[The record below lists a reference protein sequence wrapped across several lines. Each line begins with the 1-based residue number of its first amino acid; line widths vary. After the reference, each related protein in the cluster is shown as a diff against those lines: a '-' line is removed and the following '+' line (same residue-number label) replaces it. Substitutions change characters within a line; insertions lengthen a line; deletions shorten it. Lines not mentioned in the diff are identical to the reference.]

1 MEGERE
7 MARRHFLKGALA
19 LVLAGASPLPAFAQ
33 KQGLPPQI
41 RMIVPFAPGGGVD
54 AYARLIAQHLKD
66 KQGLD
71 VIVENRAGSNGVV
84 GGLAVAGT
92 EPNGASLLFS
102 ASTHVMARQVMKNAP
117 YDPLTA
123 FTPIARVGE
132 APMLVVMSPK
142 RPQNTIAEVV
152 ADAKTNPARWD
163 FAVAALGSMG
173 HITTIAF
180 GHLGGIKLTV
190 VPYRGTAPGLNDV
203 AAGHVQL
210 MIDPV
215 IALLPMATAGNVKPL
230 AITTAKRSP
239 IAPGIPT
246 AAEAGMPGL
255 EFSSWYGVWGP
266 KGMPAELTQRLNTL
280 FNDSV
285 KELADSG
292 RLTTLGIEPVIETP
306 EQFARYSERDVKR
319 NAELLQIADFEP
331 Q

>member
-1 MEGERE
+1 MN
-7 MARRHFLKGALA
+7 RRNWLGAFVALA
-19 LVLAGASPLPAFAQ
+19 VALPGAALAQAWPAKPVKLV
-33 KQGLPPQI
+33 
-41 RMIVPFAPGGGVD
+41 VPFAAGGSTDTV
-54 AYARLIAQHLKD
+54 ARILSEKLTARLGQ
-66 KQGLD
+66 
-71 VIVENRAGSNGVV
+71 VIVENRAGSNGMV
-84 GGLAVAGT
+84 GGLAVAGA

-132 APMLVVMSPK
+132 APMLVVMNPK

-152 ADAKTNPARWD
+152 ADAKANPARWD

-230 AITTAKRSP
+230 AITTAKRSQ

-255 EFSSWYGVWGP
+255 EYTSWYGVWGP
-266 KGMPAELTQRLNTL
+266 KTTPEPIVKWLNQSM
-280 FNDSV
+280 NDAV
-285 KELADSG
+285 KELAASG
-292 RLTTLGIEPVIETP
+292 RLATLGIEPVVETP
-306 EQFARYSERDVKR
+306 AEFSAYIEKDVKR
-319 NAELLQIADFEP
+319 NAELLRIADFKP
-331 Q
+331 L

>member
-1 MEGERE
+1 
-7 MARRHFLKGALA
+7 MARRTFLKAALA
-19 LVLAGASPLPAFAQ
+19 LAMTTALSPVALAQ
-33 KQGLPPQI
+33 KQGIPAQI
-41 RMIVPFAPGGGVD
+41 RMIVPFAAGGGVD
-54 AYARLIAQHLKD
+54 AYARIIAQNLKD
-66 KQGLD
+66 KHGVD
-71 VIVENRAGSNGVV
+71 VVIENRAGSNGVV
-84 GGLAVAGT
+84 GGLAVTAA
-92 EPNGASLLFS
+92 EPNGAMLLFS
-102 ASTHVMARQVMKNAP
+102 ASTHVMARQVMKSAP

-132 APMLVVMSPK
+132 APMLVVINPK
-142 RPQNTIAEVV
+142 RPQSNIAEVV
-152 ADAKTNPARWD
+152 ADAKANPARWD

-180 GHLGGIKLTV
+180 GHLGGMKVTV
-190 VPYRGTAPGLNDV
+190 VPYRGTAPGLSDV
-203 AAGHVQL
+203 AAGHVQI

-215 IALLPMATAGNVKPL
+215 IALLPLATAGNVKPL

-239 IAPGIPT
+239 IAPNIPT

-266 KGMPAELTQRLNTL
+266 KGMAPDLTQRLNAL
-280 FNDSV
+280 FNESV

-306 EQFARYSERDVKR
+306 EQFARYSEQDVKR
-319 NAELLQIADFEP
+319 NAELLRIAEFEP

>member
-1 MEGERE
+1 
-7 MARRHFLKGALA
+7 MARRTFLKAALA
-19 LVLAGASPLPAFAQ
+19 LAMTTALSPVALAQ
-33 KQGLPPQI
+33 KQGIPAQI
-41 RMIVPFAPGGGVD
+41 RMIVPFAAGGGVD
-54 AYARLIAQHLKD
+54 AYARIIAQNLKD
-66 KQGLD
+66 KHGVD
-71 VIVENRAGSNGVV
+71 VVIENRAGSNGVV
-84 GGLAVAGT
+84 GGLAVTAA
-92 EPNGASLLFS
+92 EPNGAMLLFS
-102 ASTHVMARQVMKNAP
+102 ASTHVMARQVMKSAP

-132 APMLVVMSPK
+132 APMLVVINPK
-142 RPQNTIAEVV
+142 RPQSNIAEVV
-152 ADAKTNPARWD
+152 ADAKANPARWD

-180 GHLGGIKLTV
+180 GHLGGMKVTV
-190 VPYRGTAPGLNDV
+190 VPYRGTAPGLSDV
-203 AAGHVQL
+203 AAGHVQI

-215 IALLPMATAGNVKPL
+215 IALLPLATAGNVKPL

-239 IAPGIPT
+239 IAPNIPT

-266 KGMPAELTQRLNTL
+266 KGMAPDLTQRLNAL
-280 FNDSV
+280 FNESV

-306 EQFARYSERDVKR
+306 EQFARYSVQDVKR
-319 NAELLQIADFEP
+319 NAELLRIAEFEP

>member
-1 MEGERE
+1 MT
-7 MARRHFLKGALA
+7 GAFA
-19 LVLAGASPLPAFAQ
+19 PSSFAQ
-33 KQGLPPQI
+33 KQGLPTQV
-41 RMIVPFAPGGGVD
+41 RLIVPFAAGGGVD
-54 AYARLIAQHLKD
+54 AYARLLAQNLKEKHGID
-66 KQGLD
+66 I
-71 VIVENRAGSNGVV
+71 IVENRAGSNGVV
-84 GGLAVAGT
+84 GGLAVAGA
-92 EPNGASLLFS
+92 EPNGGNLLFS

-132 APMLVVMSPK
+132 APMLVVMNPK
-142 RPQNTIAEVV
+142 RTQQTIAEVV
-152 ADAKTNPARWD
+152 ADAKANPARWD
-163 FAVAALGSMG
+163 LAVAALGSMG

-203 AAGHVQL
+203 AAGHVQI

-230 AITTAKRSP
+230 AITTAKRSQ
-239 IAPGIPT
+239 IAPNIPT

-266 KGMPAELTQRLNTL
+266 KGMSNELTSRLNAL
-280 FNDSV
+280 FNESV
-285 KELADSG
+285 KELAASG
-292 RLTTLGIEPVIETP
+292 RLNTLGIEPVIETP
-306 EQFARYSERDVKR
+306 EQFARYSEQDVKR
-319 NAELLQIADFEP
+319 NAELLRIAEFEP

>member
-1 MEGERE
+1 
-7 MARRHFLKGALA
+7 MARRNFLKAALA
-19 LVLAGASPLPAFAQ
+19 LAITGAFAQPSFAQ
-33 KQGLPPQI
+33 KQGLPSQI
-41 RMIVPFAPGGGVD
+41 RLIVPFAAGGGVD
-54 AYARLIAQHLKD
+54 AYARLLAQNLKE
-66 KQGLD
+66 KHGLD
-71 VIVENRAGSNGVV
+71 IFVENRAGSNGVV
-84 GGLAVAGT
+84 GGLAVAGA
-92 EPNGASLLFS
+92 EPNGANLLFS

-132 APMLVVMSPK
+132 APMLVVMNPK
-142 RPQNTIAEVV
+142 RPQQTIAEVV
-152 ADAKTNPARWD
+152 ADAKANPARWD

-180 GHLGGIKLTV
+180 GHLGGMKLTV

-230 AITTAKRSP
+230 AITTAKRSQ
-239 IAPGIPT
+239 IAPNIPT

-266 KGMPAELTQRLNTL
+266 KGMPNDLTLRLNAL
-280 FNDSV
+280 FNESV
-285 KELADSG
+285 KELAASG
-292 RLTTLGIEPVIETP
+292 RLNTLGIEPVTETP
-306 EQFARYSERDVKR
+306 EQFARYSEQDVKR
-319 NAELLQIADFEP
+319 NAELLRIAEFEP